1 MTKWFEAP
9 QQKALDAAEEAERR
23 SFRELNPKAA
33 RNAATLIGESGL
45 TADDFWSD
53 GKLRQRRYAQV
64 LSGFESTETRGALPS
79 SQGNVFRMELSR
91 DLLLPR
97 VLGRGP
103 ALREAYRELVVQKRQ
118 LSEREFWQHYVRAK
132 YRLPIAEDDG
142 AAADG
147 DAAAAGAKGGGGG
160 GGGGR
165 ARAGASSTDSRAAAA
180 AGGGQAAG
188 AGARRRS
195 GGHKGPSTR
204 LRHRLRRFHFPHIA
218 RKTPKSAKMVQNALF
233 PCESEKSQPPY
244 T

>member
-160 GGGGR
+160 GGGGGR
-165 ARAGASSTDSRAAAA
+165 ASARPEDEHEHRIMAGAIRAAVRADGEAVLQKELLELDSAPDDGFGLWGIRYVDWLVGACTAGWRAA
-180 AGGGQAAG
+180 CEW
-188 AGARRRS
+188 
-195 GGHKGPSTR
+195 
-204 LRHRLRRFHFPHIA
+204 
-218 RKTPKSAKMVQNALF
+218 
-233 PCESEKSQPPY
+233 PCGC
-244 T
+244 TW